1 MPVREEWR
9 DLPGYDG
16 FYQISTLGRIRTFR
30 DQHRKGCR
38 LKEPKILTPTHSKTG
53 YAYYIVIKWQGHQR
67 TVQVG
72 RAMAETFIGKIPK
85 GMIAYHKDGDSR
97 NNALWNIGIGDRAEL
112 ARERMREKVAGW
124 NRSPVVKIDR
134 TLTVVD
140 AYPSI
145 TKVTYANGFTQQMMW
160 RYCSMK
166 IDLSVFAPDDFI
178 YTFDNTRWVWMAIK
192 RAMAELDAMGV
203 RYNNPFTG
211 RYFDLPANDDPEI
224 DLASLQWSQ
233 VPALAG
239 DDFRENVG

>member
-1 MPVREEWR
+1 MSV
-9 DLPGYDG
+9 
-16 FYQISTLGRIRTFR
+16 
-30 DQHRKGCR
+30 
-38 LKEPKILTPTHSKTG
+38 LTCDVCGGSLSIDAGGKTATCDCCGMKHS
-53 YAYYIVIKWQGHQR
+53 
-67 TVQVG
+67 
-72 RAMAETFIGKIPK
+72 M
-85 GMIAYHKDGDSR
+85 
-97 NNALWNIGIGDRAEL
+97 
-112 ARERMREKVAGW
+112 ERMREKVAGW

-134 TLTVVD
+134 TLTVID

-145 TKVTYANGFTQQMMW
+145 TKAAYANGFTQQMMW